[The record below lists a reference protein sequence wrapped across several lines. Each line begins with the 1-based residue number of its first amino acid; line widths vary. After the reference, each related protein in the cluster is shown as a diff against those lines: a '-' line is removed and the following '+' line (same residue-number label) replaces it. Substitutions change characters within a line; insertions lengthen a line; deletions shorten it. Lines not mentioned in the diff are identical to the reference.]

1 MGKRIIHSSS
11 EDLVRRFSPE
21 DPALPKEEE
30 KDPKES
36 LEEAVRRAYQEGFE
50 AGKREGLAQI
60 EGQIQSLKS
69 VLEELLA
76 YKEQIYREA
85 EKDLVELAFTI
96 AEKILNTAL
105 EIDRALVMNIV
116 SSAISRMK
124 EVEEM
129 TIFISP
135 EDEPIILERKED
147 ILQGITARVNFVAR
161 EDVSRGG
168 CVIQTSMGRIDAMI
182 SSQLEEIKAKVIGK
196 GASSR

>member
-1 MGKRIIHSSS
+1 MGKRIIHSGS
-11 EDLVRRFSPE
+11 EELVRRFSPE
-21 DPALPKEEE
+21 DPALPREEE

-36 LEEAVRRAYQEGFE
+36 LEEAVRRAYQQGFE
-50 AGKREGLAQI
+50 AGKKEALAQI
-60 EGQIQSLKS
+60 EEQIRSLSS
-69 VLEELLA
+69 VVEELLA

-96 AEKILNTAL
+96 AEKIVNTAL
-105 EIDRALVMNIV
+105 DTDRSLVLNIV

-135 EDEPIILERKED
+135 EDEPILLERKDD
-147 ILQGITARVNFVAR
+147 ILQGITAKVNFVPR

-182 SSQLEEIKAKVIGK
+182 GSQLEEIKAKVIGK